1 MPSTRKRSN
10 SPSKKTARRRSKT
23 PSPGKGATKEKIE
36 VYYLA
41 KAYKTLKGSP
51 LARFVKNVKKT
62 ARQSKSRRSMSRSK
76 SRSKSGSKSK

>member
-51 LARFVKNVKKT
+51 LARFIKNVRKT
-62 ARQSKSRRSMSRSK
+62 ARQSKSRRS
-76 SRSKSGSKSK
+76 GSKSK

>member
-1 MPSTRKRSN
+1 MPKSTRKRSN
-10 SPSKKTARRRSKT
+10 SPTKKTTRRQSKT
-23 PSPGKGATKEKIE
+23 PSPGRGATKEKIE

-62 ARQSKSRRSMSRSK
+62 ARQSRTRRSRSRSK
-76 SRSKSGSKSK
+76 SKSK

>member
-1 MPSTRKRSN
+1 MPSTRKRS
-10 SPSKKTARRRSKT
+10 SPTKKTARRRSKT

-51 LARFVKNVKKT
+51 LARFIKNVKKT
-62 ARQSKSRRSMSRSK
+62 ARQSKSRRSRSR
-76 SRSKSGSKSK
+76 SGSKSK

>member
-1 MPSTRKRSN
+1 MPKSTRKRSN
-10 SPSKKTARRRSKT
+10 SPRTKTARKSKT
-23 PSPGKGATKEKIE
+23 PSPGKGATKKIE

-62 ARQSKSRRSMSRSK
+62 ARQSRTK
-76 SRSKSGSKSK
+76 